1 MLPDNR
7 KKLIIGI
14 VAVIVSIIV
23 IILIASLSNF
33 IKSRSNLEKKRVD
46 GDYSSKYA
54 YYGFVKDDYNVYK
67 LYGINEDEE
76 FLDLK
81 TFYEVKD
88 VLVKNKK
95 LIVYTDA
102 LNEIRY
108 DTDNN
113 EFYFY
118 ELNSF
123 YSNKLNI
130 RLSNDYLIDVSDNVT
145 YWGNDTDNTES
156 QKIDNNIK
164 DYVISDNS
172 FYYIKEDKLYVYD
185 LALGLKDTLENV
197 SSSDTLLD
205 ANENYLYLTN
215 ERDIYIYNIKNKT
228 MTNVSDVLKEDIY
241 YLGSTKKGFLYL
253 TENNVKEYDH
263 SVFQSKLLK
272 MNFNES
278 VKSSKYLK
286 DKVYYMENDE
296 GSFIYDFIKNEKI
309 ELENKYIDI
318 EVIQ

>member
-172 FYYIKEDKLYVYD
+172 FYYIKDDKLYVYD

-228 MTNVSDVLKEDIY
+228 MTNVSDVLKEELY

-253 TENNVKEYDH
+253 ADNSVKEYDH

>member
-46 GDYSSKYA
+46 GDYSSKYD

-67 LYGINEDEE
+67 LYGINEEE
-76 FLDLK
+76 KFLDLK

-95 LIVYTDA
+95 IIVYTDG

-130 RLSNDYLIDVSDNVT
+130 RLSNNYLIDVSDNVT
-145 YWGNDTDNTES
+145 YWSNDTDNSENK
-156 QKIDNNIK
+156 KIDNNIK
-164 DYVISDNS
+164 DYVISDNT
-172 FYYIKEDKLYVYD
+172 FYYIKDNKLYVYD
-185 LALGLKDTLENV
+185 LSQGLKDTIENV
-197 SSSDTLLD
+197 TSSDELID
-205 ANENYLYLTN
+205 ANENYLYLKN
-215 ERDIYIYNIKNKT
+215 ERDIFVYNIKNKT
-228 MTNVSDVLKEDIY
+228 MTNVTDVLKEEIY

-253 TENNVKEYDH
+253 TENSVKEYDH
-263 SVFQSKLLK
+263 SLFQSKLLEN
-272 MNFNES
+272 NFNEKVS
-278 VKSSKYLK
+278 YSKALK
-286 DKVYYMENDE
+286 NNVYYMENE
-296 GSFIYDFIKNEKI
+296 EESFIYDFTKSEKI
-309 ELENKYIDI
+309 KLENKYIDI
-318 EVIQ
+318 EVVQ